1 MEVPVMRRC
10 RLLGHRWRFG
20 VEGREVIWACERCGA
35 AGGRRAYAD
44 AREARYHA
52 AYFDRARPKPPGP
65 FLAAFGGL
73 MPRKAPPPR
82 GERDRESER

>member
-1 MEVPVMRRC
+1 MMRRC

-20 VEGREVIWACERCGA
+20 VDGRDVVWACERCEQ
-35 AGGRRAYAD
+35 AGGRRSYAD

-52 AYFDRARPKPPGP
+52 AYFDRARPKPPAP

-73 MPRKAPPPR
+73 MPGREPGR
-82 GERDRESER
+82 GPDRDREG